1 MVPNFSLR
9 PANEDDIN
17 FLWALRQLT
26 MKPYIQESYG
36 WNDDEEYEYAT
47 ERLMCTRIIHIGN
60 FDVGIVKIIEFPD
73 HLHLQQIQ
81 VHPEWSNRG
90 IGTQI
95 INDLIRQASKKN
107 KTVRLYVLKNNPAKN
122 LYTRLGFTIQ
132 EEFNH
137 QQVMQYISKAEA

>member
-1 MVPNFSLR
+1 MVPNFSPR

-47 ERLMCTRIIHIGN
+47 ERLMCTRIIHIEN

-73 HLHLQQIQ
+73 HIHLQQIQ
-81 VHPEWSNRG
+81 VHPEWSNQG